1 MEIFVFCAV
10 SFNHLFYISK
20 EWSLVY
26 NTCVIYLSQGD
37 SHTLGR
43 FTYDIKTD
51 KTGDIYKSTKV
62 L

>member
-1 MEIFVFCAV
+1 METFVFCGV
-10 SFNHLFYISK
+10 SFNHLFYISQ
-20 EWSLVY
+20 EGSLVY

-37 SHTLGR
+37 SHTPGR

-51 KTGDIYKSTKV
+51 KTDEIHKSTKV